1 MHIFTIFL
9 NGHAWSCL
17 GLTLENKQGFG
28 WSGVGWSGATR
39 RSKSILSRSLSS
51 SNEFKRTPPPP
62 NPPIQLNTYTYMF
75 FFFSTSILA
84 QAILKTT
91 MLPNDLAQRRR
102 FGRVHHERNADSALK
117 AKRFS
122 HPKGST
128 GCSETGR
135 SKWARLGEGA
145 LSGVRVVSPSPYTTR

>member
-39 RSKSILSRSLSS
+39 RSKSILSTSLSS

-62 NPPIQLNTYTYMF
+62 NPPIQLQLALWIYIHIHIC
-75 FFFSTSILA
+75 FS
-84 QAILKTT
+84 
-91 MLPNDLAQRRR
+91 
-102 FGRVHHERNADSALK
+102 
-117 AKRFS
+117 FS
-122 HPKGST
+122 PHPFWPKQS
-128 GCSETGR
+128 
-135 SKWARLGEGA
+135 
-145 LSGVRVVSPSPYTTR
+145 